1 MTESPRETI
10 ERSLDDAKDA
20 LARLRT
26 DPVLIDAV
34 QRFADAVAK
43 AFSSG
48 GKVLACG
55 NGGSMSDA
63 MHFAEEFSGRYRKD
77 RRPLPAL
84 ALSDP
89 AHLTCTA
96 NDYGFEYVFSRQVE
110 ALGKEGDVLLAISTS
125 GNSPNVINAVAE
137 AKKRSMVSVGLLG
150 KGGGRL
156 TELVD
161 LSVVVPGRTADRIQ
175 ELHIKILHIV
185 IEIVER
191 NLVPENYEDS

>member
-10 ERSLDDAKDA
+10 ERSLKDA
-20 LARLRT
+20 EEVLALLRG
-26 DPVLIDAV
+26 DPALLDAI
-34 QRFADAVAK
+34 QHFADTVTK
-43 AFSSG
+43 AFLSG

-77 RRPLPAL
+77 RKPLPAL

-89 AHLTCTA
+89 AHITCTA

-110 ALGKEGDVLLAISTS
+110 ALGKGNDVLLAISTS

-137 AKKRSMVSVGLLG
+137 AKKRGMISVGLLG
-150 KGGGRL
+150 KGGGQL
-156 TELVD
+156 AELVD
-161 LSVVVPGRTADRIQ
+161 LPLVVPGETADRIQ
-175 ELHIKILHIV
+175 ELHIKVLHIV

>member
-10 ERSLDDAKDA
+10 ERSLNDAA
-20 LARLRT
+20 EGLARLRGE
-26 DPVLIDAV
+26 PALLDAI
-34 QRFADAVAK
+34 QRFAGAVVK

-77 RRPLPAL
+77 RKPLPAL
-84 ALSDP
+84 ALNDP
-89 AHLTCTA
+89 AHITCTA

-110 ALGKEGDVLLAISTS
+110 ALGKQGDVLLAISTS
-125 GNSPNVINAVAE
+125 GNSPNVINAVVE
-137 AKKRSMVSVGLLG
+137 AKKHGMVSVGLLG

-156 TELVD
+156 AELVD
-161 LSVVVPGRTADRIQ
+161 LPVIVPGETADRIQ